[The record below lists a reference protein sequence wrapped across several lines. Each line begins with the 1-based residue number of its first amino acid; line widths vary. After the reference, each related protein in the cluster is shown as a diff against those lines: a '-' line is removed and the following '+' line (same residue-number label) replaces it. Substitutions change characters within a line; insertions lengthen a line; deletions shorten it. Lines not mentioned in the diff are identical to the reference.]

1 MKATDDKSHV
11 QAMFGRIARR
21 YDRMNRVMTFG
32 QDIGWRKFLVSQA
45 QLGPHSTVL
54 DLASGTGDI
63 AFEIRKQYPQTA
75 IVAADFALPMM
86 QVGQQRPAG
95 TQVDWLGTDAMQLPF
110 ADNSFDAVV
119 SGFLLRNVPDVG
131 VALREQ
137 CRVVKPGGRVVTLD
151 TTPPRNPILKPFL
164 TLYFK
169 TAVPLLGW
177 LITGEARAYNY
188 LSGSTLNFKTA
199 EDLSTLFTDAGFTD
213 VSFKRMMLG
222 TVAVHWSTKPATN

>member
-1 MKATDDKSHV
+1 LPPTDDKSHV

-32 QDIGWRKFLVSQA
+32 QDIGWRKFLVEQA
-45 QLGPHSTVL
+45 HLAPQSHVL

-63 AFEIRKQYPQTA
+63 AFEIRKQYPQAT

-86 QVGQQRPAG
+86 QVGQQRPPGMA
-95 TQVDWLGTDAMQLPF
+95 VEWLGADAMQLPF
-110 ADNSFDAVV
+110 TDNTFDAIV
-119 SGFLLRNVPDVG
+119 SGFLLRNVPDVD

-137 CRVVKPGGRVVTLD
+137 YRVVKPGGRVVTLD
-151 TTPPRNPILKPFL
+151 TTPPRNPVLKPFL

-169 TAVPLLGW
+169 TAVPALGW
-177 LITGEARAYNY
+177 MITGEAGAYNY

-199 EDLSTLFTDAGFTD
+199 EDLAALFEGAGFAG

-222 TVAVHWSTKPATN
+222 TVAVHWGQKAT